1 VPRIKHPTLFIYRI
15 NECPRLHAFRAE
27 GPTVKLL
34 PVSLRA
40 RIQVH
45 TGNSKHIRVYNKG
58 AVEVYLAFG
67 ASGLLRSIPVVGTP
81 ALGMPIPAGAVEIFT
96 ATVGYV
102 AAITPSG
109 TADLFFTPG
118 EGM

>member
-1 VPRIKHPTLFIYRI
+1 MS
-15 NECPRLHAFRAE
+15 RLHAFRAE
-27 GPTVKLL
+27 GPTVKVTAGIATGAT
-34 PVSLRA
+34 PV
-40 RIQVH
+40 QVH

-67 ASGLLRSIPVVGTP
+67 ASAIAAVIPVVGTP

-109 TADLFFTPG
+109 TADIFLTPG